1 MPKFRPVDY
10 MNTSPRSE
18 QEQVANI
25 RSQVDLRRTPL
36 EAGGERVNISR
47 PDYRE
52 GIAIPASQELTLQA
66 SPRAVSGHDP
76 RPGSQLNSMAWRI
89 SRPRQEYFDTSPNSG
104 ADAARAALDSR
115 AGRTLTGA
123 EWAVAQARL
132 LEFVT
137 ILRGWAQKIKNG
149 ESAFGNVEGLCLQER

>member
-1 MPKFRPVDY
+1 MDL
-10 MNTSPRSE
+10 
-18 QEQVANI
+18 QI
-25 RSQVDLRRTPL
+25 RALS
-36 EAGGERVNISR
+36 AER
-47 PDYRE
+47 
-52 GIAIPASQELTLQA
+52 GCGCKQQASSQA
-66 SPRAVSGHDP
+66 SPRAVSGHDS
-76 RPGSQLNSMAWRI
+76 RPGGRLNSTP
-89 SRPRQEYFDTSPNSG
+89 SRTSHPSPESFDPHPKSC

-149 ESAFGNVEGLCLQER
+149 ESAFGNVEGLCLQEL